1 MRIIVLKKYLSI
13 TIYATRV
20 LNMTSAIGD
29 RIAEA
34 RQRAG
39 LSQAELGQVADVAQT
54 QISRYESGRAVPRRA
69 VLARLAE
76 ALRVPLEWLSFGEGP
91 TEAIRMNMVEP
102 DGNTSTTLVI
112 PESLTPWVQG
122 MAEGLECSIPD
133 AVVEIIR
140 QHQSLRMSAPTGNA
154 AYPVAG
160 MLAAAVTDLELRM
173 KNLEAELAEAIDER
187 HKLQEEVSE
196 LAQSKKP

>member
-1 MRIIVLKKYLSI
+1 MSNNTFK
-13 TIYATRV
+13 
-20 LNMTSAIGD
+20 D
-29 RIAEA
+29 RLIAA
-34 RQRAG
+34 REKAG
-39 LSQAELGQVADVAQT
+39 LTQTELGLLCDMAPTQV
-54 QISRYESGRAVPRRA
+54 SRYESGRAVPRRA
-69 VLARLAE
+69 AMVRLAE
-76 ALRVPLEWLSFGEGP
+76 ALKVTLDWLANGGEPPAPLHLKLQAGP
-91 TEAIRMNMVEP
+91 GSAGA
-102 DGNTSTTLVI
+102 DTLVI
-112 PESLTPWVQG
+112 PESLVPWVQG